1 MRATLDSLEKFMKKR
16 FSTFCLLLILF
27 AVIISASGCG
37 IRNLVKGQVVDA
49 ETGKPIEGA
58 VVLVEWDITKGFGL
72 SYTERY
78 KVFETVTNEN
88 GWFTLPGVLN
98 PLVNPPN
105 LVIYKKGYFAWRE
118 DYTFPDD
125 REKHFRWTSGC
136 VFRLER
142 FVRGNLYINHTSFI
156 TSGIGSL
163 GTSSKLAQAHRW
175 ERLLAQKE
183 TQLYGKKLQSLPP
196 DWKSYDQYT
205 IEGLQKQIWKEVA
218 QELYF
223 PKESLKEEK
232 RLKRKT
238 MESKDLLA
246 HKRFFLQNIFKFCIF
261 ARKIFCVPI
270 YKI

>member
-1 MRATLDSLEKFMKKR
+1 MRLGKANTLHSKIEHTKSKKGLLIVGL
-16 FSTFCLLLILF
+16 FLLLN
-27 AVIISASGCG
+27 ACYGG
-37 IRNLVKGQVVDA
+37 IPGKVVDA
-49 ETGKPIEGA
+49 ETRKPIEGA

-78 KVFETVTNEN
+78 KVFETVTNED

-105 LVIYKKGYFAWRE
+105 LAIYKKGYFAWRE
-118 DYTFPDD
+118 DYTFPDYK
-125 REKHFRWTSGC
+125 EKHFRWKGGQ

-142 FVRGNLYINHTSFI
+142 FKKGYLYTDHTSFI

-163 GTSSKLAQAHRW
+163 GTSSKLYQAHRW

-183 TQLYGKKLQSLPP
+183 LELYGKKLKKLPP
-196 DWKSYDQYT
+196 DWKSYDQHT
-205 IEGLQKQIWKEVA
+205 IEELQKQIWKEVA

-223 PKESLKEEK
+223 PKESLKEEE

-238 MESKDLLA
+238 DYPESKTPIM
-246 HKRFFLQNIFKFCIF
+246 HGYRKSTGSNKEPVLQSN
-261 ARKIFCVPI
+261 
-270 YKI
+270 